1 MQVII
6 GKLIEEEV
14 EVVEVVSILFLVS
27 RDLQEQSWVQIRVT
41 NLPLFIKEATKNGF
55 QVTRLGD
62 FYIVR

>member
-14 EVVEVVSILFLVS
+14 LIEKMISVLFLIS
-27 RDLQEQSWVQIRVT
+27 NDIQEQSWVQIRVT
-41 NLPLFIKEATKNGF
+41 NLPLLIKEATKNGF